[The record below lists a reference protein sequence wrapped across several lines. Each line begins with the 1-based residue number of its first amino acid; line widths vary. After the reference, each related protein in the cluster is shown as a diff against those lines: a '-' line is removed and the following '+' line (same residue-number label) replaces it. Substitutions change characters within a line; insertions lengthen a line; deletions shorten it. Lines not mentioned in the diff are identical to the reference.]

1 VTSEKANV
9 RSLQIWH
16 LIQENIINPFYIEI
30 LFGKE
35 GRSNHSSARGRA
47 SDTSWWKIQK
57 NKKESR
63 PKEKRSVRRV
73 YQQRV
78 PQMTFASFPSLLRLW
93 ECVRA
98 LRDPEQGSNSE

>member
-1 VTSEKANV
+1 VISDKANV
-9 RSLQIWH
+9 RSLQIWY
-16 LIQENIINPFYIEI
+16 LIQENINPFYIEI

-35 GRSNHSSARGRA
+35 GRSNHSSPRGRV
-47 SDTSWWKIQK
+47 SDTSRWKIQK

-73 YQQRV
+73 YQQSSSNDLRV
-78 PQMTFASFPSLLRLW
+78 FPSLLRLW

-98 LRDPEQGSNSE
+98 LAEP